1 MNPLILGLE
10 GCDCESDSLNLF
22 DVEEPSGEYKLDMSL
37 PYSRM
42 VASELLSL
50 SESKK
55 GHEVTKL
62 YAVGNDCGRWR
73 SLERLQKPDM
83 PNNIRCGRNGRHQ
96 KAAWLRR
103 CLVPS
108 GSSYGCAWLTLAPLL
123 PQFVLR
129 FLVFSYSLTSRLS

>member
-1 MNPLILGLE
+1 MDPLILGLE

-42 VASELLSL
+42 LASELLSL

-62 YAVGNDCGRWR
+62 YTVGGFCGRWR
-73 SLERLQKPDM
+73 SLERLQKPDSLC
-83 PNNIRCGRNGRHQ
+83 RT
-96 KAAWLRR
+96 KADVDGMRGTKKQSGFGDAWFLRVAVTGA
-103 CLVPS
+103 L
-108 GSSYGCAWLTLAPLL
+108 G
-123 PQFVLR
+123 
-129 FLVFSYSLTSRLS
+129 